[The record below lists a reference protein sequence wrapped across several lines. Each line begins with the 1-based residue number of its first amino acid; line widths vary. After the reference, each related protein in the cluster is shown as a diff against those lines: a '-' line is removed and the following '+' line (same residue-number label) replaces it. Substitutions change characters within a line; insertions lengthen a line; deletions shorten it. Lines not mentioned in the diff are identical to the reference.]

1 MVYGVQLALNLAW
14 SILFFGLHQIGV
26 AMVDVALLLAAI
38 VVNIQTFH
46 PINRIAAL
54 LLLPYAVWIAFASL
68 LNLAFLLLNS

>member
-1 MVYGVQLALNLAW
+1 MVRRPPICNSARD
-14 SILFFGLHQIGV
+14 IPLFFGLHQISV